1 MGESADTPDHM
12 HTQAVEDNPEAD
24 RAEPVV
30 RLQGKVVRI
39 VGKHSVAEG
48 IAVGQIVVV
57 GRTWMEQRGH

>member
-1 MGESADTPDHM
+1 M